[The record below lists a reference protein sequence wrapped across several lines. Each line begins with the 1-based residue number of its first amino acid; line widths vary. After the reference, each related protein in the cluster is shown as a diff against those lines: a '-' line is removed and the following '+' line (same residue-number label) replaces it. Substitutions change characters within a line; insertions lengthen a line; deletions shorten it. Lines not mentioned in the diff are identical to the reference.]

1 MKAIPGSSRRM
12 PPRCAAA
19 LALLLAASV
28 GSAGAAEPAV
38 AAAAV
43 AVRGEGPAPGWRESS
58 PEAQGL
64 SSSALARLVDFGREN
79 EMDSMLV
86 VRHGTIV
93 LDAYYAPFRRGLR
106 HAVNSVTK
114 AVTATLVGIAIEQ
127 QRLPGIDGKV
137 FELLGVPARAEGD
150 PRRQAMRLE
159 HLLDMTSGIDWKEPL
174 GGVKESLAEMERSA
188 DWVDYVHA
196 RPMARPPVAAF
207 DYDSGN
213 SQLLS
218 AILARASGSRTADF
232 AAAHLFAPLGITDVR
247 WRRDPQGVS
256 TGGYGLYLHPRDMA
270 RLGQLYLQGGVW
282 EGRSVVPAAWVRR
295 AFQASVD
302 MGLGQAPAFR
312 YSTGWWSVPEKGVT
326 MAVGFNRQLIVVM
339 PALDM
344 VVVATGRRNYRLGA
358 LLDLAGGAVQGQAT
372 LAEDPAARRE
382 LTRRVAQAA
391 VEVPG
396 AVGPAPER
404 ARRISGRTYRFERN
418 PLALERVRLDLVSAR
433 PSYELA
439 LAPAT
444 PGGPVRR
451 LAGTLGLDGSF
462 GPVDARADPLLLVKA
477 AWRDADTLQVT
488 VRWLADGNSGTYAL
502 RFADDDRVELSFR
515 DQRGLPVRTSGS
527 AER

>member
-1 MKAIPGSSRRM
+1 LHCRPLS
-12 PPRCAAA
+12 PPDAAA
-19 LALLLAASV
+19 ERAPAKA
-28 GSAGAAEPAV
+28 AV
-38 AAAAV
+38 AA
-43 AVRGEGPAPGWRESS
+43 RGEGPAAGWPESS

-64 SSSALARLVDFGREN
+64 SSSALGRLVDFGREN
-79 EMDSMLV
+79 EMDSVLV

-137 FELLGVPARAEGD
+137 VELLGEAARAEGD

-174 GGVKESLAEMERSA
+174 GGVPESLFAMERSA
-188 DWVDYVHA
+188 DWVAYVLA
-196 RPMARPPVAAF
+196 QPMARAPGQAF
-207 DYDSGN
+207 AYDSGN
-213 SQLLS
+213 SHLLS

-232 AAAHLFAPLGITDVR
+232 AAAHLFAPLGIADVR

-256 TGGYGLYLHPRDMA
+256 IGGYGLYLHPRDMA

-282 EGRSVVPAAWVRR
+282 QGRQVVPAAWVRR

-302 MGLGQAPAFR
+302 MGLGDAPAFR

-326 MAVGFNRQLIVVM
+326 MAVGFNRQLVVVL

-358 LLDLAGGAVQGQAT
+358 LLDLVSGAVHGEAA
-372 LAEDPAARRE
+372 LPEDPAARRE
-382 LTRRVAQAA
+382 LARRVAQAG

-396 AVGPAPER
+396 TVGPVPAR
-404 ARRISGRTYRFERN
+404 AGRISGRTYRFERN
-418 PLALERVRLDLVSAR
+418 PLALERMRLDLVSAR
-433 PSYELA
+433 PSFEFA
-439 LAPAT
+439 LGPAV
-444 PGGPVRR
+444 PGGPARR
-451 LAGTLGLDGSF
+451 LAGTIGLDGTF
-462 GPVDARADPLLLVKA
+462 GAIDPHADPLLVVKA
-477 AWRDADTLQVT
+477 TWRGADTLELT
-488 VRWLADGNSGTYAL
+488 ARWLSDGNGGTYAL
-502 RFADDDRVELSFR
+502 RFVDDDRVEVSYR
-515 DQRGLPVRTSGS
+515 DRRGLPVRTSGS
-527 AER
+527 VER